1 MCGCSSTV
9 GVVRLRLRS
18 VNANQRMQC
27 CCWST
32 SSVITTS
39 KQRTVDFV
47 FVRFACRS
55 YAAIYAGSS
64 VAPVQ
69 RCLLAPSACSRAA
82 LICCQSANV
91 LSIFVQLFVCSSTLV
106 ARQRTHDGRNA
117 IVDWRLLATTWPMTT
132 VFSGCSHSLSLS
144 PLDAFDC
151 LPIIHLR
158 IYWPCIVSLY
168 LAINLIFKFWSSAEV
183 CGQYWLKV
191 NMCVSA
197 RCVGGRLRLF
207 EDSHF
212 HTRWLRQQFH

>member
-1 MCGCSSTV
+1 MQFRAQRTLTLTRVVFPLVLEELPCGSLESCWNDCSVSSDSISISTFIGALFSQSVCLLAKTISVVMCGCSSTV

-39 KQRTVDFV
+39 KQRNVDFV

-117 IVDWRLLATTWPMTT
+117 IVDWRLLATT
-132 VFSGCSHSLSLS
+132 
-144 PLDAFDC
+144 
-151 LPIIHLR
+151 
-158 IYWPCIVSLY
+158 
-168 LAINLIFKFWSSAEV
+168 
-183 CGQYWLKV
+183 
-191 NMCVSA
+191 
-197 RCVGGRLRLF
+197 
-207 EDSHF
+207 
-212 HTRWLRQQFH
+212 